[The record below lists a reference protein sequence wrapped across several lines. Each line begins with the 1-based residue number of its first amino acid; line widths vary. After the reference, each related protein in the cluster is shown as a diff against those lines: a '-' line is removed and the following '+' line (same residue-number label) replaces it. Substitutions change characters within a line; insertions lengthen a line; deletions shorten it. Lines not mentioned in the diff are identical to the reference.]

1 MLIPTNSAIELIGKQ
16 YYVEKTAVPVYEGE
30 DEEFEYIVYT
40 NNKKRMALFSFN
52 EGDMTVKQKIKS
64 QKNCLKGNLGVKYLG
79 NRATGLCNFREFFK
93 IFPAH
98 TRDFSL

>member
-52 EGDMTVKQKIKS
+52 EGYDS
-64 QKNCLKGNLGVKYLG
+64 QTKDKVTKELPQG
-79 NRATGLCNFREFFK
+79 
-93 IFPAH
+93 
-98 TRDFSL
+98 